1 MVYFNEQVHG
11 LVRPRNFAETIVSLP
26 QFPPLIKD
34 GIDNLFP
41 QIHLHNTNA
50 FFEDLTGKHFYNLAY
65 KLHFLHTDLPTLHK
79 RAFFHNNSAI
89 IDLSRMLS
97 YAVCY
102 KKIKNATAKFVVFS
116 QQPSSQDLC
125 VNIAHIRSKT
135 FHCIRKYI
143 KFVKVSFQVLIK

>member
-34 GIDNLFP
+34 SIDNLFP

-65 KLHFLHTDLPTLHK
+65 KLHFLHTDLPTLQK
-79 RAFFHNNSAI
+79 RACFSTTI
-89 IDLSRMLS
+89 PPILIYLECSPTQC
-97 YAVCY
+97 VI
-102 KKIKNATAKFVVFS
+102 KK
-116 QQPSSQDLC
+116 
-125 VNIAHIRSKT
+125 
-135 FHCIRKYI
+135 
-143 KFVKVSFQVLIK
+143 

>member
-65 KLHFLHTDLPTLHK
+65 KLHFLHTDLPTLQK
-79 RAFFHNNSAI
+79 RACFSTTTPPI
-89 IDLSRMLS
+89 LIYLECSPTQC
-97 YAVCY
+97 VI
-102 KKIKNATAKFVVFS
+102 KK
-116 QQPSSQDLC
+116 
-125 VNIAHIRSKT
+125 
-135 FHCIRKYI
+135 
-143 KFVKVSFQVLIK
+143 